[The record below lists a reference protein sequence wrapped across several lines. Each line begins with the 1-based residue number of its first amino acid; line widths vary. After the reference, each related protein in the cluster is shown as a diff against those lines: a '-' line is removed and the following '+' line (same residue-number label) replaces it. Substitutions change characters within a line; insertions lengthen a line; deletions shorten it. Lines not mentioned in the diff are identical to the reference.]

1 VQAGTK
7 RCSRPNQK
15 ITQKRRTECSQ
26 IRYPDPKTSPVH
38 ETGASPVKDF
48 YAHYSAW
55 TKDMGYTLTQTQLA
69 VTRNLAH
76 LGYGTKKT
84 NQGLAI
90 LGLVLVVG
98 KGD

>member
-1 VQAGTK
+1 
-7 RCSRPNQK
+7 
-15 ITQKRRTECSQ
+15 
-26 IRYPDPKTSPVH
+26 
-38 ETGASPVKDF
+38 
-48 YAHYSAW
+48 
-55 TKDMGYTLTQTQLA
+55 MGYTLTQTQLA